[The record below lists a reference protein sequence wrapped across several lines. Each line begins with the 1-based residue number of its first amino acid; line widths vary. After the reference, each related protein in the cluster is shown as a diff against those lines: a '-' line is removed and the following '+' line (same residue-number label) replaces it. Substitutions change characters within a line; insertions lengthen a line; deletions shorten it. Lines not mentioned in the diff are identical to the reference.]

1 MMEAWFSRWT
11 KTMSSLSI
19 KVEIAPW
26 LDPGQAKLY
35 VAGKNQRK
43 RLQFKATDFSAF
55 FEVIFQII
63 LLLFP
68 DKEKVNLNRITMVDL
83 QKLKDEFFSLYGNPS
98 GTPSVYFA
106 PGRVNLIGEHTDY
119 NGGFV
124 FPCALNFGT
133 YLLIRKNDDG
143 VVRFASTNFE
153 FKTDVPLDRLTEK
166 VDNQWVNYP
175 LGVMNELMDQGMEPV
190 GVDMLFSG
198 DIPNGAGLSSSASVE
213 MVTALALNEITGVS
227 LSQLDLVKIS
237 QRAENEF
244 VGMNCGI
251 MDQFAVG
258 MGKEN
263 HAVFLNCDTLEY
275 DLVPLT
281 LKEYRLVIT
290 NTNKKRKLTD
300 SKYNERRAEC
310 DKAVAYINR
319 KRSIRNLGE
328 LSLAEFEKLRDLIPD
343 ETIRKRAY
351 HVVSEDARVIE
362 AVHALKKGN
371 LKRFGELMYASH
383 ASLRDNYEVTGI
395 ELDTLVE
402 EAEKIPGVIGSRMT
416 GAGFGG
422 CTVSLVEKDETGRF
436 IEKLDKAYTERT
448 GLKADFY
455 VAEVGDGA
463 KKIEA

>member
-1 MMEAWFSRWT
+1 MA
-11 KTMSSLSI
+11 
-19 KVEIAPW
+19 
-26 LDPGQAKLY
+26 
-35 VAGKNQRK
+35 
-43 RLQFKATDFSAF
+43 
-55 FEVIFQII
+55 
-63 LLLFP
+63 
-68 DKEKVNLNRITMVDL
+68 DL
-83 QKLKDEFFSLYGNPS
+83 QKLNNEFFSLYGDPS
-98 GTPSVYFA
+98 SAPAVYFA

-119 NGGFV
+119 NGGYV
-124 FPCALNFGT
+124 FPCALNYGT
-133 YLLIRKNDDG
+133 YLVIRRNNDDII
-143 VVRFASTNFE
+143 RFASTNFD
-153 FKTDVPLDRLTEK
+153 FKTEVPLDRISEK

-175 LGVMNELMDQGMEPV
+175 LGVMNELIDQGMEPV
-190 GVDMLFSG
+190 GMDLLFSG

-213 MVTALALNEITGVS
+213 MVTALALNEMTGVG
-227 LSQLDLVKIS
+227 LSRLDLVKIS

-263 HAVFLNCDTLEY
+263 HAVFLNCDTLNY

-328 LSLAEFEKLRDLIPD
+328 LSLAEFEELQHLIPD
-343 ETIRKRAY
+343 KTIRKRAY

-362 AVHALKKGN
+362 AVHALKKGD
-371 LKRFGELMYASH
+371 LKRFGELMYESH
-383 ASLRDNYEVTGI
+383 ASLRDNYEVTGT
-395 ELDTLVE
+395 ELDTLVD
-402 EAEKIPGVIGSRMT
+402 EAAKIPGVIGARMT

-422 CTVSLVEKDETGRF
+422 CTVSLVEKEKTDLF
-436 IEKLDKAYTERT
+436 IEQLDKAYTDKT

-463 KKIEA
+463 KKLEA